1 MPLSRVT
8 LVAALVLTGGCAPSL
23 STMQPAHV
31 APKGHVQAT
40 AGFEISAPTATITDL
55 IDTAETLSTTARNRD
70 LMPAEEQQLFDAGVN
85 TVAVPPSVGYHFAAN
100 YTIIDNLELGIRYAG
115 GGWRF
120 GGRYQIL
127 HRENGPFDLTFGIGV
142 ARSAYEIPLVD
153 KIPILEVEDFT
164 RYTIDVAPLQIGTSR
179 SWFHVWA
186 GPKFLYSRF
195 STTLRASIPFVSAV
209 DLASFEGHTIYYG
222 GQGGVALG
230 YRYLFF
236 AVELT
241 MAGIS
246 GTANVNVAA
255 LPAARDG
262 STNPIARDV
271 DLSGFVIFPTF
282 GLIGEF

>member
-1 MPLSRVT
+1 
-8 LVAALVLTGGCAPSL
+8 
-23 STMQPAHV
+23 MQPAHV

-40 AGFEISAPTATITDL
+40 AGFEISAPTGTITRL
-55 IDTAETLSTTARNRD
+55 IDSAETLSNAARNRD
-70 LMPAEEQQLFDAGVN
+70 LMPTEEQQVFEAGVN
-85 TVAVPPSVGYHFAAN
+85 TVAVPPSLGYHFAAN
-100 YTIIDNLELGIRYAG
+100 YTLINNLELGIRYAG
-115 GGWRF
+115 GGWRL

-127 HRENGPFDLTFGIGV
+127 HRETGPFDLTFGVGV
-142 ARSAYEIPLVD
+142 ARSTYKIPIASS
-153 KIPILEVEDFT
+153 IPILEVEDFT

-179 SWFHVWA
+179 SWFRLWA

-195 STTLRASIPFVSAV
+195 STALRLSIPFVAEM

-222 GQGGVALG
+222 GQGGMAFG

-236 AVELT
+236 AIELT

-246 GTANVNVAA
+246 GTGDVKAA
-255 LPAARDG
+255 DPARDG
-262 STNPIARDV
+262 SNTPIARSA